1 MRGACYAILKTRL
14 RSTFVNK
21 TILLPATLVL
31 GFASTALGQSSSQ
44 PTKLGVINLRAAMES
59 TQEGQKAA
67 ADLQKRYDP
76 VRKDLE
82 KKQNEIQSLRDQLS
96 RGSNTMADEAK
107 TKLQQEIDQKTKLW
121 NRDQEDA
128 SADFQ
133 VDLEAL
139 QRGLFEKLQVV
150 IDKYSRDGGY
160 AVILD
165 ISSEQ
170 SPVVY
175 ISNLIDVTN
184 DIIALYDKNAPVAS
198 PAAAKPAATPAAPA
212 KPPTAAPAKKP

>member
-21 TILLPATLVL
+21 TILLPAMLVL
-31 GFASTALGQSSSQ
+31 GFASTALGQSSNP

-133 VDLEAL
+133 VDLEAV
-139 QRGLFEKLQVV
+139 QRGLFEKMQVV

-212 KPPTAAPAKKP
+212 KPPAAAPAKKP

>member
-1 MRGACYAILKTRL
+1 MRGPCYAILKTRL
-14 RSTFVNK
+14 GSTFVNK
-21 TILLPATLVL
+21 TILLPAILVL
-31 GFASTALGQSSSQ
+31 GFASTAVGQSSSQ
-44 PTKLGVINLRAAMES
+44 PTKLGVINLRAAMEQ

-67 ADLQKRYDP
+67 ANLQQRYDP
-76 VRKDLE
+76 KRKDLE
-82 KKQNEIQSLRDQLS
+82 KKQNEIQSLRDQLG

-139 QRGLFEKLQVV
+139 QRGLFEKMQVV
-150 IDKYSRDGGY
+150 IDKYARDGGY
-160 AVILD
+160 AAILD

-175 ISNLIDVTN
+175 VSNTIDITN
-184 DIIALYDKNAPVAS
+184 DIIALYDKNAPAAAP
-198 PAAAKPAATPAAPA
+198 PAAAKPAATPA
-212 KPPTAAPAKKP
+212 KPPAAAPPKKP

>member
-1 MRGACYAILKTRL
+1 M
-14 RSTFVNK
+14 NK

-31 GFASTALGQSSSQ
+31 GFASAALGQSASQ
-44 PTKLGVINLRAAMES
+44 PTKLGVINLRAALES

-67 ADLQKRYDP
+67 ADLQQRYDP
-76 VRKDLE
+76 KRKDLE

-96 RGSNTMADEAK
+96 RGSNTMADDAK
-107 TKLQQEIDQKTKLW
+107 LKLQQEIDQKTKLW

-133 VDLEAL
+133 VDLEAV

-175 ISNLIDVTN
+175 ISNQIDVTN
-184 DIIALYDKNAPVAS
+184 DIIALYDKNAPVAAPP
-198 PAAAKPAATPAAPA
+198 PAAAKPAATPA
-212 KPPTAAPAKKP
+212 KPPAAAPPKKP

>member
-1 MRGACYAILKTRL
+1 MNR
-14 RSTFVNK
+14 
-21 TILLPATLVL
+21 TILLPAMLVL
-31 GFASTALGQSSSQ
+31 GLASNAVGQSSSQ
-44 PTKLGVINLRAAMES
+44 PTKLGVINLRAALES

-67 ADLQKRYDP
+67 ADLQQRYDP
-76 VRKDLE
+76 KRKDLE

-96 RGSNTMADEAK
+96 RGSNTMADDAK
-107 TKLQQEIDQKTKLW
+107 LKLQQEIDQKTKLW

-139 QRGLFEKLQVV
+139 QRGLFGKMQVV
-150 IDKYSRDGGY
+150 IDKYARDGGY
-160 AVILD
+160 AAILD

-175 ISNLIDVTN
+175 ISNQIDVTN
-184 DIIALYDKNAPVAS
+184 DIIALYDKNAPAAPAEAKPGAS
-198 PAAAKPAATPAAPA
+198 AVKPLAAPVKPPAAAPV
-212 KPPTAAPAKKP
+212 KKP